1 MKTYRCGCPEGQPAS
16 CPPVLRPAHGKFRAR
31 LNPRM
36 QQALLDRGATP
47 AQRRATARQQ
57 AAAIEREFAKGRP
70 APSSPM
76 NRPAAT
82 TPPAWRPVT
91 ADERER
97 RDATA
102 RQVADELGLRLGES
116 LAAIGV
122 LR

>member
-1 MKTYRCGCPEGQPAS
+1 MKTYRCGCPEGQAAT

-36 QQALLDRGATP
+36 QQALADRGTTP
-47 AQRRATARQQ
+47 AQQLATARKW
-57 AAAIEREFAKGRP
+57 AARIDQEAAKGRP
-70 APSSPM
+70 APSAT
-76 NRPAAT
+76 RPAVAASA
-82 TPPAWRPVT
+82 PSWRPVT

-97 RDATA
+97 RDAAA